1 MEQGDRRE
9 NRCRALTG
17 RFWGRLDV
25 LFDIQVAS
33 FACRVQSPDRLT
45 EARWQIVA
53 VMVNRGAMPEIS
65 GVIC

>member
-1 MEQGDRRE
+1 MPY
-9 NRCRALTG
+9 LIYKL
-17 RFWGRLDV
+17 RFL
-25 LFDIQVAS
+25 LAES
-33 FACRVQSPDRLT
+33 RVQSPDRLT